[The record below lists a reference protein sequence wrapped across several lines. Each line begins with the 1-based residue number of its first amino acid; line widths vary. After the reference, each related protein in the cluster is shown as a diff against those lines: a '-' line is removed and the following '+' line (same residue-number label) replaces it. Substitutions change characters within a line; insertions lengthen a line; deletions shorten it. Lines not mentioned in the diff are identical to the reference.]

1 MAPFLKA
8 ALEGGF
14 KEAEDAVIDM
24 PNERPS
30 VVRRFRL
37 WAYTGQVLQAAES
50 IEHTSWGNLI
60 GLYVFADK
68 YDLPDLQNAVIDTIV
83 AKELITKK
91 IPVDCFPVIY
101 NETDAASPLRRLL
114 IDTVA
119 QKANL
124 ADDFTPEKSDENLEI
139 FPPIF
144 LLDLASALYKLKRGI
159 TTKHDWKN
167 LGCTFHIHPSMSTES
182 KQGLRDNHREIPET
196 SEDAEH
202 GVP

>member
-1 MAPFLKA
+1 MAPFFKA

-50 IEHTSWGNLI
+50 IEHTSRGGLI
-60 GLYVFADK
+60 RLYVFADK
-68 YDLPDLQNAVIDTIV
+68 YDLPDLQNAVIDKIV
-83 AKELITKK
+83 AKQFVMKHAPIEYL
-91 IPVDCFPVIY
+91 PVIY
-101 NETDAASPLRRLL
+101 NETDVASPLRRLL

-119 QKANL
+119 QKTNL

-144 LLDLASALYKLKRGI
+144 LLDLASALYKLKIGT
-159 TTKHDWKN
+159 TTKHNWKN

-182 KQGLRDNHREIPET
+182 KQGLRNNH
-196 SEDAEH
+196 
-202 GVP
+202 